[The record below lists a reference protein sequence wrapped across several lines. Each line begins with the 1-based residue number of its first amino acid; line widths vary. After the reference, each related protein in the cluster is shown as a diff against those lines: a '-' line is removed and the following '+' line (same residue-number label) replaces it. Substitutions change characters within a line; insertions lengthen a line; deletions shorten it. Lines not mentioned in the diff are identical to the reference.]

1 MTCGEENCLKLY
13 HFFDLLAVS
22 CCRPDNIMMWVA
34 IYFLEHIFASEC
46 KYGHLIIFALC
57 ADTQIGLKYGYRAKG
72 GGYLRNMDRYHGE
85 KKKSFEYS
93 YRYLLKSN
101 FQNRQFQHSHTCMEQ
116 CNLFS
121 IS

>member
-1 MTCGEENCLKLY
+1 MKLY

-22 CCRPDNIMMWVA
+22 CCRPDNIRMWVA
-34 IYFLEHIFASEC
+34 IYFLEHRFASEC

-85 KKKSFEYS
+85 RKSHLNTLTDIF
-93 YRYLLKSN
+93 
-101 FQNRQFQHSHTCMEQ
+101 
-116 CNLFS
+116 
-121 IS
+121 